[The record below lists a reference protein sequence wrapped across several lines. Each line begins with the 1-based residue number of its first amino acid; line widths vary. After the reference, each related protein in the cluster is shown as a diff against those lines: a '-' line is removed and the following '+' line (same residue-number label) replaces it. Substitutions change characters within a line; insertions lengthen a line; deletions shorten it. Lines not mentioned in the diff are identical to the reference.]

1 MGGALQ
7 RLGRDGIA
15 GCGILAV
22 GIGGWAIAHG
32 YPIGK
37 LSLIGPGFLPLALS
51 TGLLVIGVA
60 MILRALRSAGESAQS
75 REFLEIAVSR
85 PLLVIPLAVA
95 VFAVAAPV
103 LGLAGTSALAVY
115 IASLATREG
124 GAVGRLVLLSVLA
137 IVATLIFGY
146 GLALPIPIWP
156 PMVLD
161 LLH

>member
-1 MGGALQ
+1 
-7 RLGRDGIA
+7 
-15 GCGILAV
+15 
-22 GIGGWAIAHG
+22 
-32 YPIGK
+32 
-37 LSLIGPGFLPLALS
+37 
-51 TGLLVIGVA
+51 